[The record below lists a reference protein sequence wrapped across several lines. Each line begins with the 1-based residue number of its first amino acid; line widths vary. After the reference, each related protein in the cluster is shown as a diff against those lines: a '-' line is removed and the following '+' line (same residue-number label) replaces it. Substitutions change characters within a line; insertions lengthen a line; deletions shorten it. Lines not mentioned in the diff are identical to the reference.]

1 MSDLILPDTYPHWIY
16 DGSPIEDP
24 DGRGDLAV
32 RFLRAMRH
40 PKSRLPGKA
49 FQLDP
54 WQERVIRRIYG
65 PRNTDGT
72 RVVKT
77 VVLLLPRGNR
87 KTSLSA
93 AIALLHVVGPERVH
107 EGENIFAAAD
117 RKQAS
122 IAFREALG
130 IAQATPM
137 INAAIKVYDA
147 HNSAKKIE
155 HGKSG
160 GWLEV
165 VSGDAGTQHGRS
177 PVFALV
183 DELHVHRDRNLL
195 ETLET
200 GLDKNDDPLLI
211 IATTAGK
218 GQQNIAWEKIEEARA
233 VARGEVDNPTILPVL
248 FEAPRDTDWRDPA
261 LWDAVNPGLKHGY
274 PALSGIQRHAAR
286 AERSLPERSSFLQL
300 KLNQWAAAST
310 SPFVDMLTY
319 DLGAKPTFNISEFG
333 EDDPCWIGVDCS
345 RTTDLTAVVAVFR
358 RGEDFLVVPKFFVPA
373 DDIQTRAERDTAP
386 YVEWADPEVGYIQP
400 TEGNA
405 VDYAAV
411 ADYIRHLVAGYDVR
425 EIAFDPAYAAPVMAP
440 LQAEGLPVLTMQQ
453 GWKTQS
459 PALNTLERSIISG
472 HLKHNG
478 NPVLRWCFENVAIHT
493 DSAGNRTMHK
503 GKSKDRIDGAAATW
517 MAVARAAA
525 YQPDNWLDNADLDID
540 AFLADDAEFSLD

>member
-16 DGSPIEDP
+16 DDSPIDDP
-24 DGRGDLAV
+24 DGRGDQAV
-32 RFLRAMRH
+32 RFLRALKH

-65 PRNTDGT
+65 PRNSDGT

-93 AIALLHVVGPERVH
+93 AIALLHVVGPERLH

-137 INAAIKVYDA
+137 IDAAVKVYDA
-147 HNSAKKIE
+147 HNAAKKIT
-155 HGKSG
+155 HPKSG
-160 GWLEV
+160 SWLEV
-165 VSGDAGTQHGRS
+165 ISGDAGTQHGRT
-177 PVFALV
+177 PAFALI
-183 DELHVHRDRNLL
+183 DELHVHRDRMLL
-195 ETLET
+195 EALET
-200 GLDKNDDPLLI
+200 GLDKSDDPLLV

-218 GQQNIAWEKIEEARA
+218 GQQNVAWEKIEEARK
-233 VARGEVDNPTILPVL
+233 VARGEVIDPTILPVL
-248 FEAPRDTDWRDPA
+248 FEAPRDADWRDPA
-261 LWDAVNPGLKHGY
+261 LWEKVNPGLIHGY
-274 PALSGIQRHAAR
+274 PALSGIQRHADR

-300 KLNQWAAAST
+300 KLNQWAAASS

-319 DLGAKPTFNISEFG
+319 DLGNSPTFDLSEFG
-333 EDDPCWIGVDCS
+333 EDDPVWIGVDCS
-345 RTTDLTAVVAVFR
+345 RTTDLTAVISVFR
-358 RGEDFLVVPKFFVPA
+358 RGDDFLVVPKFFVPE

-386 YVEWADPEVGYIQP
+386 YVEWAASDVGFIQATP
-400 TEGNA
+400 GNA
-405 VDYAAV
+405 VDYTAV
-411 ADYIRHLVAGYDVR
+411 ADYIRHLIAAYDVR
-425 EIAFDPAYAAPVMAP
+425 EIAFDPAYAAAVMAP
-440 LQAEGLPVLTMQQ
+440 LQAEGHPVLTMQQ

-459 PALNTLERSIISG
+459 PALNILERAIISG

-503 GKSKDRIDGAAATW
+503 GKSKDRIDGAVATW

-525 YQPDNWLDNADLDID
+525 YQADNWLANPDLDVD
-540 AFLADDAEFSLD
+540 AFLEDDDAFSLD